1 MMSRSRSD
9 DHGRRR
15 WWFRGFSLLMLGILA
30 TVVQGAELN
39 LMLNHG
45 TYTAGDTLT
54 LTASADPQG
63 DLVDVYIALF
73 LPSAEFF
80 FLTPNGG
87 LTTTPQT
94 LTPDGLAEAASAE
107 IFHVTLTGDEP
118 LGPYIWL
125 GVLTAHGTTEF
136 VSEIVE
142 APFIVAP
149 VLTGEPLT
157 GRSPRADS
165 GPTLR

>member
-1 MMSRSRSD
+1 MSRSRSD

-15 WWFRGFSLLMLGILA
+15 WWFSGVSLLMLGLLA

-39 LMLNHG
+39 LMLNRG

-54 LTASADPQG
+54 LTASMDPQG
-63 DLVDVYIALF
+63 ALVDVYIALF
-73 LPSAEFF
+73 LPSAKFF

-118 LGPYIWL
+118 LGPYVWL

-142 APFIVAP
+142 APFIVEP
-149 VLTGEPLT
+149 GLTGEPLT
-157 GRSPRADS
+157 SRSPRVDS

>member
-1 MMSRSRSD
+1 MLSQSRSD

-15 WWFRGFSLLMLGILA
+15 WWFRGFSLLILGILA
-30 TVVQGAELN
+30 TGVQGAELN

-80 FLTPNGG
+80 FLTPTGG

-94 LTPDGLAEAASAE
+94 LTPDGLAEVASAE

-118 LGPYIWL
+118 LGPYVWL